1 MDVGGFI
8 DLQVNGYNGVSFSA
22 TDLTHD
28 SCEAACSAI
37 LKEGGCLA
45 IIPTVI
51 TSPLATYEHVL
62 PILADVIEEG
72 KGLKGRLL
80 GIHLEGPFIS
90 PFKGAVGAHPASEVL
105 SPFLHTS
112 KRNTGIELLERW
124 QLLARGHI
132 KIITIAAEGD
142 GASELCEHAVNKMGI
157 TVSLGH
163 MLASGS
169 DISKLASAGATLLT
183 HLGNGC
189 PNELHR
195 HKNHMWPALA
205 DDRLT
210 AMLISDG
217 QHLPREV
224 LITALRCKGLHRT
237 IITSDV
243 APVAGLPDGE
253 HLCFGSVVHVEG
265 RFVRSADRSCLA
277 GSGAL
282 MLDCMNHLASLAIT
296 PQAGRVEPLS
306 LSELLTMGFD
316 NPLRA
321 IGLEPA
327 EVARRLAHIGPL
339 LTFDGGCFRLKG
351 EEYCDQCV

>member
-1 MDVGGFI
+1 MGGFI

-22 TDLTHD
+22 TDLTHS

-62 PILADVIEEG
+62 PILADVIEKG
-72 KGLKGRLL
+72 KGLEGRP

-105 SPFLHTS
+105 SPFVHAS

-163 MLASGS
+163 MMANGS
-169 DISKLASAGATLLT
+169 DISKLADAGATLLT

-195 HKNHMWPALA
+195 HKNHLWPALA

-210 AMLISDG
+210 AMLISTG
-217 QHLPREV
+217 SIAAR
-224 LITALRCKGLHRT
+224 
-237 IITSDV
+237 V
-243 APVAGLPDGE
+243 ASRHCVARATPHDHHVGRRARSRPPDGE

-296 PQAGRVEPLS
+296 PQAGRVEPLT

-339 LTFDGGCFRLKG
+339 VTFDGACFRLKG
-351 EEYCDQCV
+351 EEYCDPCV